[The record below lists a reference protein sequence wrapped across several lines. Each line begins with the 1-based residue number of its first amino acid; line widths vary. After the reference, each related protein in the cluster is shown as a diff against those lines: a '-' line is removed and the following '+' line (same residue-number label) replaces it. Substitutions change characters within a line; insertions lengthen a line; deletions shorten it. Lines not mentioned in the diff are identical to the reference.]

1 MTHSREKYPQP
12 SSFLEKGASY
22 HNAGCLTP
30 CLMSKSKGADPGVQ
44 AVSPQVTISHP
55 PGKLPGMRL
64 PSQPQSITIHH
75 PLAGTKLYWLV
86 TEAYMCEQL
95 AQGCYAIRSW
105 WVNTRSQQFAENWKL
120 IYFGNHTQ
128 TLFFRLVTIVV
139 LAVIFT

>member
-30 CLMSKSKGADPGVQ
+30 CLMSKSKGLPCSLLSVGLGADPGVQ

-95 AQGCYAIRSW
+95 AQGCYAIRS
-105 WVNTRSQQFAENWKL
+105 
-120 IYFGNHTQ
+120 
-128 TLFFRLVTIVV
+128 
-139 LAVIFT
+139 